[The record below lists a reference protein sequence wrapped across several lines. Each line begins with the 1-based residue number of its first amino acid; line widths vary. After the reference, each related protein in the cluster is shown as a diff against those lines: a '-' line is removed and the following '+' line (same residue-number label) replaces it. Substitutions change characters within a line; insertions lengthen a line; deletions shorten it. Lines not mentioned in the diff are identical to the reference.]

1 MNTRSRRCSTC
12 DIYWPNIDDCRTCP
26 DCDAATWQCSD
37 PADRTIGQ
45 ARTAIQAR
53 PYSSQAR
60 PYSSQAAQAPT
71 AELPTISPAYAHRV
85 ERYGALGFTDA
96 EAALLASAVD
106 DQGFPVYHGRVSTL
120 IAAGMTREQ
129 AVQVFA

>member
-1 MNTRSRRCSTC
+1 MSQTRSRRCSTC

-26 DCDAATWQCSD
+26 DCDAVTWQCSD
-37 PADRTIGQ
+37 AADRTIGQ
-45 ARTAIQAR
+45 ARAAIQAR
-53 PYSSQAR
+53 PYSSQA
-60 PYSSQAAQAPT
+60 APT
-71 AELPTISPAYAHRV
+71 AELPAVSPAYAHRV